1 MQQTCHRL
9 ADLVKGSSELQ
20 LIIELAVQGLRPRN
34 YPIRNHQGAK
44 LNFTKKKLAID
55 ELSSLHKS
63 TRAWQTLRP
72 FVSASIP
79 LERYEYEIDEGVFGH
94 ALRND
99 LNRFRGLEFHRLYL
113 EAEKEG
119 KQCSTWLRYNDFGIY
134 LADFSFDISENLLV
148 LVEDPHDQLDMP
160 TKYVPSPSFLSTS
173 YRVSEYRRKC
183 VSLHYRRTSHTRS
196 RGR

>member
-1 MQQTCHRL
+1 MLQTCHRL
-9 ADLVKGSSELQ
+9 ADLVNGSSELQ

-34 YPIRNHQGAK
+34 YPIRNNQAAK
-44 LNFTKKKLAID
+44 LNFTKKKSTID

-94 ALRND
+94 ALKDD

-113 EAEKEG
+113 QPEHEG
-119 KQCSTWLRYNDFGIY
+119 EQCSTWMRYDDFGLY
-134 LADFSFDISENLLV
+134 LADFSFDISEDLLV
-148 LVEDPHDQLDMP
+148 LVEDPPDQLDVLN
-160 TKYVPSPSFLSTS
+160 KYVYSSFFSTS
-173 YRVSEYRRKC
+173 YGHSESRRKC
-183 VSLHYRRTSHTRS
+183 VS
-196 RGR
+196 

>member
-20 LIIELAVQGLRPRN
+20 LIIELAVQGLRLRN
-34 YPIRNHQGAK
+34 YPIRDHQGAK

-94 ALRND
+94 ALRDD
-99 LNRFRGLEFHRLYL
+99 LSRFRGLEFHRLYL
-113 EAEKEG
+113 QAEHEG
-119 KQCSTWLRYNDFGIY
+119 KQCSTWLRYDDFGMY
-134 LADFSFDISENLLV
+134 LADFSFDISEDLLV
-148 LVEDPHDQLDMP
+148 LVEDPHHQLDLA
-160 TKYVPSPSFLSTS
+160 TKYVYPPCSLSTS
-173 YRVSEYRRKC
+173 HRVSEYRRKF
-183 VSLHYRRTSHTRS
+183 VSSHYRKTSHTGAH
-196 RGR
+196 GR